1 MSAVRM
7 NITIPEQLA
16 RKLDQIVSPRKKST
30 FIVKSLEECIHRMER
45 EELKANLKEGYK
57 VRRDEG
63 LRIAEEFRKVDLE
76 GWDEY

>member
-1 MSAVRM
+1 MSTVRM

-16 RKLDQIVSPRKKST
+16 RKLDRLVSPRKKSM
-30 FIVKSLEECIHRMER
+30 FIVNSLEEYIQGMER
-45 EELKANLKEGYK
+45 EELKARLKEGYK

>member
-1 MSAVRM
+1 MSTVRM

-16 RKLDQIVSPRKKST
+16 RKLDCLVSPRKKSM
-30 FIVKSLEECIHRMER
+30 FIVKSLEECIRRMER
-45 EELKANLKEGYK
+45 EELKARLKEGYK